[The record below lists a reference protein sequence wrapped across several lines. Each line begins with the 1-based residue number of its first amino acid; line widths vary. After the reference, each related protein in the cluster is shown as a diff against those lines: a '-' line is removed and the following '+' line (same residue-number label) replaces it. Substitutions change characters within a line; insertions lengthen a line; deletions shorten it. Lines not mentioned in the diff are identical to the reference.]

1 VSSRSCRSARVLRSS
16 PMPAELSMPAAGLP
30 SAAPLSRSAASL
42 LVCRQVASAAE
53 LAEHFAIRRRI
64 FVDEQA
70 IFADSDLDLHDRDR
84 SAVPLI
90 GYCDGL
96 VAGTVRLFALDQAD
110 GIWQGDRLAVL
121 APYRMRGLGAPLVR
135 CAVATAAVLGGRLMS
150 AHIQLTNVRFFQ
162 RLGWEAR
169 GDREIYAGLVHQ
181 PMSIEL
187 PPHDEARATVG
198 RLAAGVS
205 ARDL

>member
-1 VSSRSCRSARVLRSS
+1 
-16 PMPAELSMPAAGLP
+16 MPAPGLP
-30 SAAPLSRSAASL
+30 SATSLLRPAASQV
-42 LVCRQVASAAE
+42 VCRQVASAAE
-53 LAEHFAIRRRI
+53 LADHFAIRRRI

-70 IFADSDLDLHDRDR
+70 IFAESDLDLHDRDT

-90 GYCDGL
+90 GYCDGV
-96 VAGTVRLFALDQAD
+96 VAGTVRLFALDPAD

-121 APYRMRGLGAPLVR
+121 APYRTRGLGAPLVR

-150 AHIQLTNVRFFQ
+150 AHIQLANVRFFQ

-187 PPHDEARATVG
+187 PPDEVARATVR

>member
-1 VSSRSCRSARVLRSS
+1 MS
-16 PMPAELSMPAAGLP
+16 AELSLPAARP
-30 SAAPLSRSAASL
+30 SAASL
-42 LVCRQVASAAE
+42 SRSPASRLVCRQAASAAE
-53 LAEHFAIRRRI
+53 VADHFAMRHRI

-70 IFADSDLDLHDRDR
+70 IFAESDLDLHDRDT

-90 GYCDGL
+90 GYCDG
-96 VAGTVRLFALDQAD
+96 VAAGTVRLFALDPAD

-121 APYRMRGLGAPLVR
+121 APYRTRGLGAPLVR

-150 AHIQLTNVRFFQ
+150 AHIQLANVRFFQ
-162 RLGWEAR
+162 RLGWEAC

-187 PPHDEARATVG
+187 PPSDEARATVR

>member
-1 VSSRSCRSARVLRSS
+1 
-16 PMPAELSMPAAGLP
+16 MPAVLP
-30 SAAPLSRSAASL
+30 SAASRPRSAASRV
-42 LVCRQVASAAE
+42 VCRQVASAAE
-53 LAEHFAIRRRI
+53 LADHFAIRHRI

-70 IFADSDLDLHDRDR
+70 IFAQSDLDLHDRDT

-90 GYCDGL
+90 GYCDGV
-96 VAGTVRLFALDQAD
+96 VAGTVRLFALDPAD

-121 APYRMRGLGAPLVR
+121 APYRTRGLGAPLVR

-150 AHIQLTNVRFFQ
+150 AHIQLPNVRFFQ

-181 PMSIEL
+181 PVIIEL
-187 PPHDEARATVG
+187 PPPDEARATVR

-205 ARDL
+205 ARGL

>member
-1 VSSRSCRSARVLRSS
+1 
-16 PMPAELSMPAAGLP
+16 MPAELSMPAAGLP
-30 SAAPLSRSAASL
+30 SAASLSRSAASRV
-42 LVCRQVASAAE
+42 VCRQVASAAE
-53 LAEHFAIRRRI
+53 LADHFAIRHRI

-70 IFADSDLDLHDRDR
+70 IFAQSDVDLHDRDA
-84 SAVPLI
+84 SAVALI
-90 GYCDGL
+90 GYCDGV
-96 VAGTVRLFALDQAD
+96 VAGTVRLFALDPAN

-121 APYRMRGLGAPLVR
+121 APYRTRGLGAPLVR

-150 AHIQLTNVRFFQ
+150 AHIQLANVRFFQ
-162 RLGWEAR
+162 RLGWE
-169 GDREIYAGLVHQ
+169 GSGEREIYAGLVHQ

-187 PPHDEARATVG
+187 PPLDEARAIVR

>member
-1 VSSRSCRSARVLRSS
+1 MS
-16 PMPAELSMPAAGLP
+16 AELSLPAALP
-30 SAAPLSRSAASL
+30 PAVPTLRSRAPGV
-42 LVCRQVASAAE
+42 VCRQVASAAE
-53 LAEHFAIRRRI
+53 LADHFAIRHRI
-64 FVDEQA
+64 FVEEQA
-70 IFADSDLDLHDRDR
+70 IFGASDLDLHDHDM
-84 SAVPLI
+84 SAVALI
-90 GYCDGL
+90 GYCDGI
-96 VAGTVRLFALDQAD
+96 VAGTVRLFALDPAD

-121 APYRMRGLGAPLVR
+121 PPYRTRGLGAPLVH

-150 AHIQLTNVRFFQ
+150 AHIQIRNVRFFQ

-187 PPHDEARATVG
+187 PPPDEARATVR

-205 ARDL
+205 APDL

>member
-1 VSSRSCRSARVLRSS
+1 
-16 PMPAELSMPAAGLP
+16 MPATGFP
-30 SAAPLSRSAASL
+30 SASPLSRSATSRV
-42 LVCRQVASAAE
+42 VCRQVASAAE
-53 LAEHFAIRRRI
+53 LADHFAIRRRI

-70 IFADSDLDLHDRDR
+70 IFAESDLDLHDRDA

-90 GYCDGL
+90 GYCDGV
-96 VAGTVRLFALDQAD
+96 VAGTVRLFALDPAD

-121 APYRMRGLGAPLVR
+121 APYRTRGLGAPLVR

-150 AHIQLTNVRFFQ
+150 AHIQLPNVRFFQ

-181 PMSIEL
+181 PMSTEL
-187 PPHDEARATVG
+187 PLPDEARAIV
-198 RLAAGVS
+198 RSLAAGIS